1 MKSIVFACV
10 FGTAMIAASMANA
23 QSGKFASTG
32 TTTKLAKKVGFRLT
46 QWKTIQ
52 SNNNQQALDNL
63 KVLRQIGCE
72 VQQSAQGDQIDIKFR
87 CPNWKIIETGDEQK
101 SMQWQDWLMM
111 NNFETVVVNPD
122 VNTKLPTVRMR
133 LAQWKTIHT
142 HDTTQLNQLQR
153 TLDLIGCEVTSNNH
167 GNHIDLKYRMANWNT
182 IGLANEE
189 AAHIWL
195 NWLKKSGFETQHEHK

>member
-1 MKSIVFACV
+1 MKSIIFACILV
-10 FGTAMIAASMANA
+10 TAMSAASMANA

-32 TTTKLAKKVGFRLT
+32 TTPKMAKKVGFRLT
-46 QWKTIQ
+46 QWKTIH
-52 SNNNQQALDNL
+52 SDNNQQALDNM

-72 VQQSAQGDQIDIKFR
+72 VQQASHGNHIDIKFR
-87 CPNWKIIETGDEQK
+87 CPSWKTINTDDESK
-101 SMQWQDWLMM
+101 SMQWQDWLMAK
-111 NNFETVVVNPD
+111 NFETVVVNPET
-122 VNTKLPTVRMR
+122 NTKLPTVRMR

-142 HDTTQLNQLQR
+142 HDAAQAKELQE
-153 TLDLIGCEVTSNNH
+153 TFKLIGCEVSSNNH